1 MEVSIEFE
9 CYKTLV
15 EVCSKEWKDK
25 LRVIEYL
32 EKEIQNEVEAKP
44 KEKEESKVEVAQK
57 PQEDASKLT
66 QQLS

>member
-1 MEVSIEFE
+1 MEVSMEFE
-9 CYKTLV
+9 CYKALV
-15 EVCSKEWKDK
+15 EVCGKEWKDK

-32 EKEIQNEVEAKP
+32 EKEMQNGVEAKP

-57 PQEDASKLT
+57 PKEDASKLT